1 MKKNSPWLI
10 LLSLVWFLTLGFR
23 SLTRP
28 DEGRYAEIA
37 REMLVSH
44 QWLIPKLNAI
54 PYFEKPPLQY
64 WATAISLKIF
74 GVHPFAVRF
83 WTGLLG
89 FLTIPWIRFV
99 GNRLFGPE
107 RGTLAA
113 WVLLGSWYFVG
124 LGHISTLDMGVTFWM
139 TIALGAFLIHQSDEK
154 KKSPWMLVTWLA
166 VGLGFMSKGLIA
178 VALPSITLVLYSFS
192 TRQWGPWKK
201 IRLGTGVPLL
211 LLITLPWLILAERRY
226 PSFWSFFFIH
236 EQFDRFTT
244 TVHQRVEP
252 VWYFVPILILGFFP
266 WINLW
271 LPQIRQLWQVS
282 PSKNFS
288 PYRFLWIY
296 SATIFIFF
304 SLSDSKLFDYILPL
318 FPALALIIGRQLALR
333 PQLPITP
340 LFLSGLASLIFIAV
354 GTLLNEPSWA
364 TYLGI
369 HPDLDRD
376 MVQSYQAFGS
386 WIVIAG
392 VISGIGTLFSWRYQD
407 SLKIAL
413 PILSTGLYL
422 NSLTLIMGSQ
432 TLAAISGSDSWANF
446 LKNVPHQ
453 QPIYSVGTYDQTLDF
468 NLNRT
473 VFLVAFEDELA
484 YGLSLEPAQSI
495 PSIAQFRLIWDQIP
509 VGYAIIQPNY
519 FQLMTQ
525 QHWAMQVLYQDTHR
539 VIVSRR

>member
-1 MKKNSPWLI
+1 MNKNSPWLV

-37 REMLVSH
+37 REMLVTH

-64 WATAISLKIF
+64 WATAIFLKIF

-89 FLTIPWIRFV
+89 FLTLPWILFV

-113 WVLLGSWYFVG
+113 WILLGSWYFVG
-124 LGHISTLDMGVTFWM
+124 LGHIGTLDMSVSFWM
-139 TIALGAFLIHQSDEK
+139 TVALGAFLIAQSDEK
-154 KKSPWMLVTWLA
+154 KSLWMLVAWLA
-166 VGLGFMSKGLIA
+166 AGLGFMSKGLMA
-178 VALPSITLVLYSFS
+178 LALPAITLALYSFS
-192 TRQWGPWKK
+192 TKQWTPWKK
-201 IRLGTGVPLL
+201 LRIGTGLPLFL
-211 LLITLPWLILAERRY
+211 IITLPWLVLAGLHY
-226 PSFWSFFFIH
+226 PSLWSFFFIH
-236 EQFDRFTT
+236 EQFDRFATT
-244 TVHQRVEP
+244 IHQRIEP
-252 VWYFVPILILGFFP
+252 VWYFAPILILGFFP
-266 WINLW
+266 WISLW
-271 LPQIRQLWQVS
+271 IPQIRQLWQAS

-318 FPALALIIGRQLALR
+318 FPALALIIGRQVAQR
-333 PQLPITP
+333 PKLPVTP
-340 LFLSGLASLIFIAV
+340 ILLSGLASLIIIII
-354 GTLLNEPSWA
+354 GLLLKEPTWA
-364 TYLGI
+364 LTLGI
-369 HPDLDRD
+369 HPDLDPD
-376 MVQSYQAFGS
+376 MTSSYQTLGP
-386 WIVIAG
+386 WIALAG
-392 VISGIGTLFSWRYQD
+392 LVSGTCTLISWRYQS

-413 PILSTGLYL
+413 PILTTGLYL
-422 NSLTLIMGSQ
+422 NSLILLTGSQ
-432 TLAAISGSDSWANF
+432 ALAPISGSDSWAGF
-446 LKNVPHQ
+446 LKNVPAQ

-473 VFLVAFEDELA
+473 VILVNFEDELA
-484 YGLSLEPAQSI
+484 YGLSLEPTLSI
-495 PSIAQFRLIWDQIP
+495 PSLSLFRPIWDRIP
-509 VGYAIIQPNY
+509 AGYAIIQPNY
-519 FQLMTQ
+519 FQLMSQ
-525 QHWAMQVLYQDTHR
+525 QHWAMHVLYQDTHR